1 MGPMKLDMRHSEA
14 TARAEKVVVTTEFRG
29 LELRMTGD
37 KTLVGLKIPPQ
48 ILAEWEIEDL
58 EEAIREGVLRARIAA
73 DYQAARKFADLT
85 GIHRALSQA
94 KRLSAEETRGYERS
108 MWVPPLNAAINV
120 WLEKRSWTLQ
130 DLADR
135 AEIDF
140 AILDDLMTGHYGPFE
155 AIKGSKALS
164 EVMDLAAP
172 IARVFGVS
180 PPQMWRVG
188 RAKVA
193 ADQRARRNRLKRMLN
208 GFKLSKRGRKRG
220 RKSPVLRLGSLRA
233 AGVMSEKEL
242 ETHIMW
248 ENGRELAQRCPEWL
262 PRPDRKWED
271 DDCGYL
277 LGPNGEIL
285 RRSLDLEEFLEMKRI
300 DERAAAD
307 PESIT
312 GEELEWVRDLV
323 GIPTLEV
330 G

>member
-1 MGPMKLDMRHSEA
+1 MKLDMPHSQA
-14 TARAEKVVVTTEFRG
+14 AARAERVVVATEFRG
-29 LELRMTGD
+29 IELRMTGD

-48 ILAEWEIEDL
+48 ILTEWEIEDL
-58 EEAIREGVLRARIAA
+58 EEALKEGVLRARIVA
-73 DYQAARKFADLT
+73 DYQAARRFVDLT
-85 GIHRALSQA
+85 GLRRALDKA
-94 KRLSAEETRGYERS
+94 KHLSADETASHERS

-135 AEIDF
+135 AEIDLG
-140 AILDDLMTGHYGPFE
+140 ILDDLMTGQYGPFE
-155 AIKGSKALS
+155 AIKGAKTLC

-180 PPQMWRVG
+180 PQQMWSVG

-193 ADQRARRNRLKRMLN
+193 ADQRAKRNRLKRMLN

-220 RKSPVLRLGSLRA
+220 RKSPDLRLGSLKA

-242 ETHIMW
+242 ELHIMW
-248 ENGRELAQRCPEWL
+248 ENGRELAQRRPEWL
-262 PRPDRKWED
+262 PRPDRTWKD
-271 DDCGYL
+271 GDCGCL

-285 RRSLDLEEFLEMKRI
+285 RRSLELEDFLELRRL
-300 DERAAAD
+300 DRRAVAE

-312 GEELEWVRDLV
+312 GEELEWVRELV

-330 G
+330 A